1 MQNLPLPLFKTEV
14 PQIEEQ
20 YNPEADIVLYQGDV
34 TDLLKQI
41 PDNSISLIVTS
52 PPYNIGKAYETRQA
66 VGDYLEGQKS
76 IIRELVRVLSP
87 TGSLCWQVGNFIDR
101 GEVYPLDILYYPIF
115 KEFDLKMRNRI
126 VWRFGHGLHA
136 SKRFSG
142 RYETI
147 SWFSKTDDYYF
158 NLDGVRV
165 KAKYPGKRHYKGAK
179 KGQIS
184 GNPLGVNPTDVWE
197 VKAMDDWEE
206 KWWDIP
212 NVKSN
217 HPEKTMHPCSF
228 PIELVQRLVLA
239 LTQKGEWV
247 LDPFAGVGSALIAAI
262 MHERKGIGAE
272 KEAPYV
278 AEAKDRINQL
288 FEGTLPVRPMGMPVY
303 EPTGKES
310 VAKIPDEWLTNNNK

>member
-1 MQNLPLPLFKTEV
+1 MQTLPLFQTQI
-14 PQIEEQ
+14 PAIEEKFR
-20 YNPEADIVLYQGDV
+20 PDAEMVLHEGDV
-34 TDLLKQI
+34 TDLLSQI
-41 PDNSISLIVTS
+41 PDNSINLIVTS
-52 PPYNIGKAYETRQA
+52 PPYNLGKAYETRQA
-66 VGDYLEGQKS
+66 VEDYLDAQKS
-76 IIRELVRVLSP
+76 IIRQLVRVLSP
-87 TGSLCWQVGNFIDR
+87 TGSLCWQVGNFVDR

-115 KEFDLKMRNRI
+115 KELGLQMRNRI

-136 SKRFSG
+136 SRRFSG

-165 KAKYPGKRHYKGAK
+165 KAKYPGKRHYKGVK
-179 KGQIS
+179 RGQIS

-197 VKAMDDWEE
+197 ANALQDWES

-217 HPEKTMHPCSF
+217 HPEKTLHPCSF

-239 LTQKGEWV
+239 LTQKSEWV

-262 MHERKGIGAE
+262 MHERKAIGAE
-272 KEAPYV
+272 KEAGYIQ
-278 AEAKDRINQL
+278 EAKDRITQL
-288 FEGTLPVRPMGMPVY
+288 FEGTLPIRPMGMPVY
-303 EPTGKES
+303 QPTGNES
-310 VAKIPDEWLTNNNK
+310 VSKIPDEWLNNNE